1 MNEYLIKEYGVIK
14 KIKLKDDV
22 EIDLSIE
29 DRIGFDGFIEK
40 YRNSV
45 LSNYKVDFYNYVKFM
60 VDYGKKEKDEENI
73 YDRNFYKVLI
83 MRILFTQNY
92 IIEGLKMNEVDDI
105 VNEIFGKEGKY
116 FIEKIKDMFFKYD
129 EFGKRKSY
137 NNNEYLE
144 RYKNVSKILS
154 VIEVDVMNYL
164 IKRVFNG
171 ICNREFYVNIFDT

>member
-1 MNEYLIKEYGVIK
+1 
-14 KIKLKDDV
+14 
-22 EIDLSIE
+22 
-29 DRIGFDGFIEK
+29 
-40 YRNSV
+40 
-45 LSNYKVDFYNYVKFM
+45 M

-171 ICNREFYVNIFDT
+171 ICNREFYVNIFDGFLIKKKNYEVLKCEVNMILRNEVGYMFYMK

>member
-40 YRNSV
+40 YKNSV
-45 LSNYKVDFYNYVKFM
+45 LSNYKVDFYNYIKFM
-60 VDYGKKEKDEENI
+60 VDYGKKEKKMKKIFMIGTFIGFNNE
-73 YDRNFYKVLI
+73 
-83 MRILFTQNY
+83 ILFTQNY

-116 FIEKIKDMFFKYD
+116 FIEKIKDMFLNMMNLVK
-129 EFGKRKSY
+129 EK
-137 NNNEYLE
+137 
-144 RYKNVSKILS
+144 
-154 VIEVDVMNYL
+154 VI
-164 IKRVFNG
+164 
-171 ICNREFYVNIFDT
+171 